1 MQSHPRILAVDL
13 INLTGRDRLVSDGDP
28 IRIEL
33 VNFWDEEE
41 IVELYRASGWWKD
54 FMDKSRIPDL
64 IMGSYLFALAID
76 ISTGKPIGMGRV
88 ISDGIADAYIQDL
101 VVLPEWRK
109 KNAGWMIVSALIE
122 RCVSSGISWIGL
134 IAQPG
139 SDAFYSS
146 LGFEPM
152 AGHVP
157 MLLHGGRKDA

>member
-1 MQSHPRILAVDL
+1 MGDE
-13 INLTGRDRLVSDGDP
+13 DP

-33 VNFWDEEE
+33 VNFWDVEQ
-41 IVELYRASGWWKD
+41 IVELYRSEGWWKD
-54 FMDKSRIPDL
+54 FMDKSRIPEL
-64 IMGSYLFALAID
+64 IRGSYLFALAID

-101 VVLPEWRK
+101 VVLPEWRN
-109 KNAGWMIVSALIE
+109 KNAGGMIVSALIE
-122 RCVSSGISWIGL
+122 QCVSNGISWIGL

-139 SDAFYSS
+139 TDAFYTS

-157 MLLHGGRKDA
+157 MLYNGGRGDAGSN

>member
-1 MQSHPRILAVDL
+1 MG
-13 INLTGRDRLVSDGDP
+13 NGDS

-33 VNFWDEEE
+33 VNFWDIEQ
-41 IVELYRASGWWKD
+41 IVELYRSIGWWKD

-64 IMGSYLFALAID
+64 IRGSYLFALAID
-76 ISTGKPIGMGRV
+76 TSSGKPIGMGRA

-109 KNAGWMIVSALIE
+109 KNAGGMIVSALIE
-122 RCVSSGISWIGL
+122 QCVSNGISWIGL

-139 SDAFYSS
+139 TEAFYRS
-146 LGFEPM
+146 LGFDPM

-157 MLLHGGRKDA
+157 MLFHGGRKDA

>member
-1 MQSHPRILAVDL
+1 MGDE
-13 INLTGRDRLVSDGDP
+13 DP

-33 VNFWDEEE
+33 VNFWDVEQ
-41 IVELYRASGWWKD
+41 IVELYRSEGWWKD
-54 FMDKSRIPDL
+54 FMDKSRIPEL
-64 IMGSYLFALAID
+64 IRGSYLFALAID

-101 VVLPEWRK
+101 VVLPEWRN
-109 KNAGWMIVSALIE
+109 KNAGRMIVSALIE
-122 RCVSSGISWIGL
+122 QCISNGISWIGL

-139 SDAFYSS
+139 TDAFYTS

-157 MLLHGGRKDA
+157 MLYHGGRRDAGSN

>member
-1 MQSHPRILAVDL
+1 
-13 INLTGRDRLVSDGDP
+13 
-28 IRIEL
+28 
-33 VNFWDEEE
+33 
-41 IVELYRASGWWKD
+41 
-54 FMDKSRIPDL
+54 MDKSRIPDL

-101 VVLPEWRK
+101 MVIPEWRK
-109 KNAGWMIVSALIE
+109 KNAGGMIVSALIE

-139 SDAFYSS
+139 SDAFYRS

-157 MLLHGGRKDA
+157 MLYHGGRKDASGN

>member
-1 MQSHPRILAVDL
+1 MGDE
-13 INLTGRDRLVSDGDP
+13 DP

-33 VNFWDEEE
+33 VNFWDVEQ
-41 IVELYRASGWWKD
+41 IVELYRSEGWWKD
-54 FMDKSRIPDL
+54 FMDKSRIPEL
-64 IMGSYLFALAID
+64 IRGSYLFALAID

-101 VVLPEWRK
+101 VVLPEWRN
-109 KNAGWMIVSALIE
+109 KNAGRMIVSALIE
-122 RCVSSGISWIGL
+122 QCISNGISWIGL

-139 SDAFYSS
+139 TDAFYTS

-157 MLLHGGRKDA
+157 MIYHGGRRDAGSN

>member
-1 MQSHPRILAVDL
+1 MGDV
-13 INLTGRDRLVSDGDP
+13 DP

-33 VNFWDEEE
+33 VNFWDVEQ
-41 IVELYRASGWWKD
+41 IVELYRSEGWWKD
-54 FMDKSRIPDL
+54 FMDKSRIPEL
-64 IMGSYLFALAID
+64 IRVSYLFALAID

-101 VVLPEWRK
+101 VVLPEWRN
-109 KNAGWMIVSALIE
+109 KNAGRMIVSALIE
-122 RCVSSGISWIGL
+122 QCISNGISWIGL

-139 SDAFYSS
+139 TDAFYTS

-157 MLLHGGRKDA
+157 MLYHGGRRDAGSN

>member
-1 MQSHPRILAVDL
+1 M
-13 INLTGRDRLVSDGDP
+13 GDGD

-33 VNFWDEEE
+33 VNFWEEE
-41 IVELYRASGWWKD
+41 QIVELYRSEGWWKD

-64 IMGSYLFALAID
+64 IRGSYLFALAID

-109 KNAGWMIVSALIE
+109 KNAGGMIVSALIE
-122 RCVSSGISWIGL
+122 QCVSNGISWIGL

-139 SDAFYSS
+139 TDAFYRS
-146 LGFEPM
+146 
-152 AGHVP
+152 HWVRTY
-157 MLLHGGRKDA
+157 GRPCANALPRRKGKCWKQLISNPFR

>member
-1 MQSHPRILAVDL
+1 VGD
-13 INLTGRDRLVSDGDP
+13 VDP

-33 VNFWDEEE
+33 VNFWDVEQ
-41 IVELYRASGWWKD
+41 IVELYRSEGWWKD
-54 FMDKSRIPDL
+54 FMDKSRIPEL
-64 IMGSYLFALAID
+64 IRVSYLFAPAID

-101 VVLPEWRK
+101 VVLPEWRN
-109 KNAGWMIVSALIE
+109 KNAGGMIVSALIE
-122 RCVSSGISWIGL
+122 QCVSNGISWIGL

-139 SDAFYSS
+139 TDAFYTS

-157 MLLHGGRKDA
+157 MIYHGGRRDAGSN

>member
-1 MQSHPRILAVDL
+1 MQSGPRISAVDL
-13 INLTGRDRLVSDGDP
+13 INVTGRDSLVSDGDT

-33 VNFWDEEE
+33 VNFWDEEQ
-41 IVELYRASGWWKD
+41 IVELYRSEGWWKD
-54 FMDKSRIPDL
+54 FMDKSMIPDL

-101 VVLPEWRK
+101 VVLPEWRR
-109 KNAGWMIVSALIE
+109 KNAGGMIVSALIE

-139 SDAFYSS
+139 SDAFYRS

>member
-1 MQSHPRILAVDL
+1 MGDE
-13 INLTGRDRLVSDGDP
+13 DP

-33 VNFWDEEE
+33 VNFWDVEQ
-41 IVELYRASGWWKD
+41 IVELYRSEGWWKD
-54 FMDKSRIPDL
+54 FMDKSRIPEL
-64 IMGSYLFALAID
+64 IRVSYLFALAID

-101 VVLPEWRK
+101 VVLPEWRN
-109 KNAGWMIVSALIE
+109 KNAGRMIVSALIE
-122 RCVSSGISWIGL
+122 QCISNGISWIGL

-139 SDAFYSS
+139 TDAFYTS

-157 MLLHGGRKDA
+157 MIYHGGRRDAGSN

>member
-1 MQSHPRILAVDL
+1 VGDE
-13 INLTGRDRLVSDGDP
+13 DP

-33 VNFWDEEE
+33 VNFWDVEQ
-41 IVELYRASGWWKD
+41 IVELYRSEGWWKD
-54 FMDKSRIPDL
+54 FMDKSRIPEL
-64 IMGSYLFALAID
+64 IRGSYLFALAID

-101 VVLPEWRK
+101 MVLPEWRN
-109 KNAGWMIVSALIE
+109 KNAGRMIVSALIE
-122 RCVSSGISWIGL
+122 QCISNGISWIGL

-139 SDAFYSS
+139 TDAFYTS

-157 MLLHGGRKDA
+157 MLYHGGRRDAGSN

>member
-1 MQSHPRILAVDL
+1 VGDE
-13 INLTGRDRLVSDGDP
+13 DP

-33 VNFWDEEE
+33 VNFWDVEQ
-41 IVELYRASGWWKD
+41 IVELYRSEGWWKD
-54 FMDKSRIPDL
+54 FMDKSRIPEL
-64 IMGSYLFALAID
+64 IRGSYLFALAID

-101 VVLPEWRK
+101 VVLPEWRN
-109 KNAGWMIVSALIE
+109 KNAGRMIVSALIE
-122 RCVSSGISWIGL
+122 QCISNGISWIGL

-139 SDAFYSS
+139 TDAFYTS

-157 MLLHGGRKDA
+157 MIYHGGRRDAGSN